1 MFVPR
6 EGICGPRQV
15 EVSESSAPSGDTESS
30 EPPSSNPADHPLN
43 LYQYPEL
50 YNALKTPD
58 PADVALVRE
67 IVQRLVGPGPWRIL
81 DPACGPGNWLA
92 PFADGKN
99 RLVGNDFCE
108 PMVEHVKETLG
119 SRGCRA
125 VHGDMYNLKLG
136 AERFDVVL
144 EASGVTSIVPDV
156 PTFARFL
163 DGLGRLLRKRGVI
176 VLLANCAEPAPAEL
190 PALLW
195 ERENP
200 LPDGSMA
207 RVRYELV
214 EDLQHTEG
222 RQTIR
227 RTVHV
232 AGSDRYPDELAETY
246 SLRIWSEA
254 ELAELRS
261 QLRTVQM
268 EAVLDADTGAHTH
281 PAGERYLVFRAKD

>member
-1 MFVPR
+1 SSD
-6 EGICGPRQV
+6 G
-15 EVSESSAPSGDTESS
+15 ESA

-50 YNALKTPD
+50 YDALKTPD

-67 IVQRLVGPGPWRIL
+67 IIQRYVGPGPYRML

-108 PMVEHVKETLG
+108 PMVQHVQETLG
-119 SRGCRA
+119 NRGCRA

-136 AERFDVVL
+136 NERFDVVL

-156 PTFARFL
+156 PTLARFL
-163 DGLGRLLRKRGVI
+163 DGLSRVLAKRGVV

-200 LPDGSMA
+200 LPDGSFA

-214 EDLQHTEG
+214 EDCQYTTGH
-222 RQTIR
+222 QVIR

-232 AGSDRYPDELAETY
+232 VGSDRYPDELTETY

-254 ELAELRS
+254 ELAELRGLLGK
-261 QLRTVQM
+261 LRL

-281 PAGERYLVFRAKD
+281 PAGERYLVFRAAE